1 MQRREHFDVR
11 NAANLLI
18 FASLKFKSGIANL
31 KEEELEAVVH
41 RCSSKQM
48 FLKLLPIFR
57 KTSVH
62 LFLMF
67 SGGRETAHWERMS

>member
-18 FASLKFKSGIANL
+18 FASLKFKSGTANL

-41 RCSSKQM
+41 RCSSK
-48 FLKLLPIFR
+48 
-57 KTSVH
+57 
-62 LFLMF
+62 
-67 SGGRETAHWERMS
+67 